1 MAEKLGSRWRKVLT
15 IVTFL
20 ALTLLIY
27 FSRQE
32 IVDTFQRVGQLN
44 GLLLIIIVVL
54 QFLNHHSYAR
64 VYQSLFNIVGKSL
77 RYLPMFKVSLEVNF
91 INNVFPTGGLT
102 GFSYFGLRMQKFGIN
117 AGKSTL
123 VQMMRWVGV
132 FLSFQVLTLFGLL
145 SLALEGKVNNFTI
158 LIASSL
164 VTLIVVGTVLLTY
177 IVGSRERIDGF
188 FTWITKAINRVIQV
202 VRPKHPETINIASSR
217 QMFLDLH
224 EDYNIIL
231 KNYRKLGPWFLY
243 SLLANTVEIASIYA
257 IYLAFGDA
265 VNPGAIIL
273 SYIIAS
279 FAGIISVLPGGVGIY
294 EGLMVAVMATAGIS
308 PGISIPAT
316 VMYRVLTSIIQLP
329 PGYYFYQKAL
339 DDTGWEKP
347 ERKIMTSKKRSKE

>member
-1 MAEKLGSRWRKVLT
+1 MAEKLGSKWRKVIT
-15 IVTFL
+15 TVTFL
-20 ALTLLIY
+20 ALLLLVY

-32 IVDTFQRVGQLN
+32 IGDTFTRLSELN
-44 GLLLIIIVVL
+44 IIILLIIIAFQYV
-54 QFLNHHSYAR
+54 NHYSYAKL
-64 VYQSLFNIVGKSL
+64 YQSLFRIVGKKL
-77 RYLPMFKVSLEVNF
+77 KYWPMFRISLEVNF
-91 INNVFPTGGLT
+91 VNNIFPTAGLT
-102 GFSYFGLRMQKFGIN
+102 GFSYFGLRMQKFDIN

-132 FLSFQVLTLFGLL
+132 FLSFQVLTFFGLL
-145 SLALEGKVNNFTI
+145 SLAVEGKVNNFTI
-158 LIASSL
+158 LVASSL

-177 IVGSRERIDGF
+177 IVGSRQRIDSF

-224 EDYNIIL
+224 QDYNIIL
-231 KNYRKLGPWFLY
+231 KNYRRLGPWFVY
-243 SLLANTVEIASIYA
+243 SLLANTVEIASIYV

-279 FAGIISVLPGGVGIY
+279 FAGVISVLPGGVGIY
-294 EGLMVAVMATAGIS
+294 EGLMVAVLATAGVS
-308 PGISIPAT
+308 PGVSIPAT

-339 DDTGWEKP
+339 DESGWEKEKAKGP
-347 ERKIMTSKKRSKE
+347 YDRR